1 MHSSGLKMIELAKK
15 SGTWNALDEVESL
28 KLPEDLDDLFQKNRI
43 ALQNWEAFPP
53 SSKRGILEWILN
65 AKKIETREKRI
76 EETVRLAVE
85 NIRANHFRQ

>member
-1 MHSSGLKMIELAKK
+1 MTKQPWIFVAATTVSEPGWIWCREK
-15 SGTWNALDEVESL
+15 
-28 KLPEDLDDLFQKNRI
+28 I

-65 AKKIETREKRI
+65 AKKIETRHKRI
-76 EETVRLAVE
+76 EETVRLAAE